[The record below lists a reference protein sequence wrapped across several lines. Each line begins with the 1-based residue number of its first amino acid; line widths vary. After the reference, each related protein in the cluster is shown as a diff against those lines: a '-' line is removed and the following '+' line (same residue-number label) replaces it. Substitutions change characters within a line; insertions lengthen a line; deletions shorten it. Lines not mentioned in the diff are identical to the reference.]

1 MPKHSADKEALRN
14 FHVPL
19 PESLYEDLKAEAA
32 AGSRSANA
40 LAREAIAH
48 WLDVQR
54 QARVHQEV
62 LEYATAMA
70 GTDHD
75 LDITL
80 EAAGLELPDWT
91 P

>member
-1 MPKHSADKEALRN
+1 MSRSSADKEALRN

-19 PESLYEDLKAEAA
+19 PEGLYEELKAEAA
-32 AGSRSANA
+32 AGGRSANA

-48 WLDVQR
+48 WLGMQR

-70 GTDHD
+70 GTAHD
-75 LDITL
+75 LDIVF
-80 EAAGLELPDWT
+80 EAASLDVIVRHT
-91 P
+91 